1 MTANLIAKIFDP
13 IAKELRSEYQGIYV
27 TGEYV
32 DAPPQFPA
40 VSIVEADNYLDYE
53 KASTKADEEFSI
65 VMYEVEVYTNLEK
78 GKQMQAR
85 EILSTI
91 DAILYDLNFTRLS
104 MTPVPNLANTSI
116 YRLVAR
122 YRAETD
128 GTTLYRR

>member
-1 MTANLIAKIFDP
+1 MNDIFAKVYDP
-13 IAKELRSEYQGIYV
+13 IAKALRTNFDGIYV

-40 VSIVEADNYLDYE
+40 VSIIEADNYIDTDTISSSLDERY
-53 KASTKADEEFSI
+53 TI
-65 VMYEVEVYTNLEK
+65 VMFEVEVFTNKK
-78 GKQMQAR
+78 GQKQTQAR
-85 EILSTI
+85 EILSFI

-104 MTPVPNLANTSI
+104 VNPVPNMANNSI

>member
-13 IAKELRSEYQGIYV
+13 IATQLRSQFDGIYV

-32 DAPPQFPA
+32 DAPPRFPA
-40 VSIVEADNYLDYE
+40 VSIIEADNYADYD
-53 KASTKADEEFSI
+53 KMSSRADEEYSI
-65 VMYEVEVYTNLEK
+65 VMYEVEVYTNLES

-85 EILSTI
+85 EILSAI

-104 MTPVPNLANTSI
+104 MTPVPNMANTSI

>member
-13 IAKELRSEYQGIYV
+13 IATALRQQFDGIYV

-32 DAPPQFPA
+32 DAPPRFPA
-40 VSIVEADNYLDYE
+40 VSIILADDYIDTDTM
-53 KASTKADEEFSI
+53 STNPNEEYSI
-65 VMYEVEVYTNLEK
+65 IMLEVEVYTNKE
-78 GKQMQAR
+78 GYKQTQAR
-85 EILSTI
+85 NILASI
-91 DAILYDLNFTRLS
+91 NAILYDLNFTRLS
-104 MTPVPNLANTSI
+104 TTPVPNLANQSI

>member
-1 MTANLIAKIFDP
+1 MIANLTAKIFDP
-13 IAKELRSEYQGIYV
+13 IATALREQFNGIYV

-40 VSIVEADNYLDYE
+40 VSIIEADNYLDYE
-53 KASTKADEEFSI
+53 KASSKADEEYSI
-65 VMYEVEVYTNLEK
+65 IMYEVEVFTNLK
-78 GKQMQAR
+78 SGKQMQAR
-85 EILSTI
+85 DILKFI

-104 MTPVPNLANTSI
+104 AMPVPNMANTSI

>member
-1 MTANLIAKIFDP
+1 MIANLTAKIFDP
-13 IAKELRSEYQGIYV
+13 IATALREQFNGIYV

-40 VSIVEADNYLDYE
+40 VSIIEADNYLDYE
-53 KASTKADEEFSI
+53 KASSKADEEYSI
-65 VMYEVEVYTNLEK
+65 VMYEVEVFTNLTS
-78 GKQMQAR
+78 GKQKQAR
-85 EILSTI
+85 DILEFI
-91 DAILYDLNFTRLS
+91 DAILYDLNFIRLS
-104 MTPVPNLANTSI
+104 AMPVPNMANTSI

>member
-1 MTANLIAKIFDP
+1 MIANLTAKIFDP
-13 IAKELRSEYQGIYV
+13 IATALREQFNGIYV

-40 VSIVEADNYLDYE
+40 VSIIEADNYLDYE
-53 KASTKADEEFSI
+53 KASSKADEEYSI
-65 VMYEVEVYTNLEK
+65 IMYEVEVFTNLPS
-78 GKQMQAR
+78 GKQKQAR
-85 EILSTI
+85 DILEFI
-91 DAILYDLNFTRLS
+91 DAILYDLNFIRLS
-104 MTPVPNLANTSI
+104 AMPVPNMANTSI

>member
-1 MTANLIAKIFDP
+1 MIANLTAKIFDP
-13 IAKELRSEYQGIYV
+13 IATALREQFNGIYV

-40 VSIVEADNYLDYE
+40 VSIIEADNYLDYE
-53 KASTKADEEFSI
+53 KASSKADEEYSI
-65 VMYEVEVYTNLEK
+65 IMYEVEVFANLTS
-78 GKQMQAR
+78 GKQKQAR
-85 EILSTI
+85 DILEFI
-91 DAILYDLNFTRLS
+91 DAILYDLNFIRLS
-104 MTPVPNLANTSI
+104 AMPVPNMANTSI

>member
-13 IAKELRSEYQGIYV
+13 IAKELRSQYPGIYV

-40 VSIVEADNYLDYE
+40 VSIIEADNYLDYE
-53 KASTKADEEFSI
+53 KMSTKADEEYSI

>member
-1 MTANLIAKIFDP
+1 MIANLTAKIFDP
-13 IAKELRSEYQGIYV
+13 IATALREQFDGIYV

-40 VSIVEADNYLDYE
+40 VSIIEADNYLDFE
-53 KASTKADEEFSI
+53 KMSSKVDEEYSI
-65 VMYEVEVYTNLEK
+65 VMYEVEVFTNLRS
-78 GKQMQAR
+78 GKQKQAR
-85 EILSTI
+85 EILEFI

-104 MTPVPNLANTSI
+104 AMPVPNMANTSI

>member
-1 MTANLIAKIFDP
+1 MTADLIAKIFDP
-13 IAKELRSEYQGIYV
+13 IAKMLRAEFDGIYV

-32 DAPPQFPA
+32 DAPPRFPA
-40 VSIVEADNYLDYE
+40 VSIVEADNYLDAD
-53 KASTKADEEFSI
+53 KMSSSADEEYSI
-65 VMYEVEVYTNLEK
+65 VMYEVEVYTNLET

-85 EILSTI
+85 NILQKI

-104 MTPVPNLANTSI
+104 VTPVPNLANTSI

>member
-1 MTANLIAKIFDP
+1 MNNIEAKVFDP
-13 IAKELRSEYQGIYV
+13 IATALRSRFNGIYV

-32 DAPPQFPA
+32 DAPPSFPA
-40 VSIVEADNYLDYE
+40 VSIIESDNYMDTNTL
-53 KASTKADEEFSI
+53 STRVDEEYSI
-65 VMYEVEVYTNLEK
+65 VMYEVEVYTNLSR
-78 GKQMQAR
+78 GKKTQAR
-85 EILSTI
+85 EILDFV

-104 MTPVPNLANTSI
+104 MTPVPNMANTSI

>member
-1 MTANLIAKIFDP
+1 MIANLTAKIFDP
-13 IAKELRSEYQGIYV
+13 IATALREQFNGIYV

-40 VSIVEADNYLDYE
+40 VSIIEADNYLDYE
-53 KASTKADEEFSI
+53 KASSKADEEYSI
-65 VMYEVEVYTNLEK
+65 IMYEVEVFTNLTS
-78 GKQMQAR
+78 GKQKQAR
-85 EILSTI
+85 DILEFI
-91 DAILYDLNFTRLS
+91 DAILYDLNFIRLS
-104 MTPVPNLANTSI
+104 AMPVPNMANTSI

>member
-13 IAKELRSEYQGIYV
+13 IAKELRSNYQGIYV

-53 KASTKADEEFSI
+53 KASTKADEEYSI

>member
-13 IAKELRSEYQGIYV
+13 IATQLRSQFDGIYV

-32 DAPPQFPA
+32 DAPPRFPA
-40 VSIVEADNYLDYE
+40 VSIIEADNYVDYD
-53 KASTKADEEFSI
+53 KMSSRADEEYSI
-65 VMYEVEVYTNLEK
+65 VMYEVEVYTNLES

-85 EILSTI
+85 EILSAI

-104 MTPVPNLANTSI
+104 MTPVPNMANTSI

>member
-40 VSIVEADNYLDYE
+40 VSIIEADNYLDYE
-53 KASTKADEEFSI
+53 KMSTKADEEYSI
-65 VMYEVEVYTNLEK
+65 VMYEVEVYTNLEN

>member
-1 MTANLIAKIFDP
+1 MNANLIAKIFDP
-13 IAKELRSEYQGIYV
+13 IAKDLRSKFDGIYV

-53 KASTKADEEFSI
+53 KMSTKADEEYSI

-85 EILSTI
+85 EILSEI

>member
-1 MTANLIAKIFDP
+1 MNNIFPQVYDP
-13 IAKELRSEYQGIYV
+13 IAKALRTNFDGIYV

-40 VSIVEADNYLDYE
+40 VSIIEADNYIDTDTI
-53 KASTKADEEFSI
+53 SSSRDERYSI
-65 VMYEVEVYTNLEK
+65 VMFEVEVFTNKK
-78 GKQMQAR
+78 GQKQTQAR
-85 EILSTI
+85 EILSFI

-104 MTPVPNLANTSI
+104 VNPVPNMANNSI

>member
-1 MTANLIAKIFDP
+1 MIANLTAKIFDP
-13 IAKELRSEYQGIYV
+13 IATALREQFDGIYV

-40 VSIVEADNYLDYE
+40 VSIIEADNYLDFE
-53 KASTKADEEFSI
+53 KMSSKTDEEYSI
-65 VMYEVEVYTNLEK
+65 VMYEVEVFTNLK
-78 GKQMQAR
+78 SGKQKQAR
-85 EILSTI
+85 EILEFI

-104 MTPVPNLANTSI
+104 AMPVPNMANTSI

>member
-13 IAKELRSEYQGIYV
+13 IATALREKFDGIYV

-40 VSIVEADNYLDYE
+40 VSIIEADNYLDYE
-53 KASTKADEEFSI
+53 KMSSKADEEYSI
-65 VMYEVEVYTNLEK
+65 VMYEVEVYTNLER

-104 MTPVPNLANTSI
+104 ATPVPNMANTSI

>member
-1 MTANLIAKIFDP
+1 MIANLTAKIFDP
-13 IAKELRSEYQGIYV
+13 IATALREQFNGIYV

-40 VSIVEADNYLDYE
+40 VSIIEADNYLDYE
-53 KASTKADEEFSI
+53 KASSKANEEYSI
-65 VMYEVEVYTNLEK
+65 VMYEVEVFTNLK
-78 GKQMQAR
+78 SGKQMQAR
-85 EILSTI
+85 EILEFI
-91 DAILYDLNFTRLS
+91 DAILYDLNFIRLS
-104 MTPVPNLANTSI
+104 AMPVPNMANTSI

>member
-1 MTANLIAKIFDP
+1 MIADLDAKIFDP
-13 IAKELRSEYQGIYV
+13 IATALRAEFNGIYV

-40 VSIVEADNYLDYE
+40 VSIVEGDNYMDTE
-53 KASTKADEEFSI
+53 KMSSKYDEEYSI
-65 VMYEVEVYTNLEK
+65 VMYEVEVYTNLSV
-78 GKQMQAR
+78 GKKRQAR
-85 EILSTI
+85 EILAFI
-91 DAILYDLNFTRLS
+91 DAILYDLNFIRIS
-104 MTPVPNLANTSI
+104 MTPVPNMANTSI